1 MTRKY
6 NRTPISKVQLV
17 TPEVASEPLLAEKS
31 WMLSGVSSH
40 YDLRGYFMLAHGLT
54 KDASLGVLFA
64 NVPTPED
71 GRFQLE
77 LGVILPDLF
86 PNYAENSEYCLSI
99 KTEAGQREVCFS
111 NVMARLRF
119 VRDEHLLHALIPRRA
134 LPEVREGQVEFVPKD
149 AGVELLRTFATC
161 RFEIEGTNAED
172 AFETHCEICIH
183 DLIERLNRV
192 LKALPF
198 VDVAAGRV
206 YSMAYSRASL
216 SSFYFII
223 KGASDDKLGHGWIS
237 PHAGRSMLNPPN
249 LPPEQSQLLNDYLTG
264 AAIPDEVEA
273 ILHSAQ
279 SYVDAGIMEYVL
291 LLIVIAAEVATQ
303 RFVHDRLLLSQVSK
317 SKLEDAEKDL
327 TYSMMLNIVLYA
339 VTTDD
344 QKPDKDLVGKM
355 NRARCLRNAYMHTGE
370 LPKNH
375 TEVIE
380 LFDMTKRYVE
390 FLRSIGSNANTAD
403 SPELATPDVQKTS
416 EA

>member
-1 MTRKY
+1 MTRKP
-6 NRTPISKVQLV
+6 NRTPITYVQLA
-17 TPEVASEPLLAEKS
+17 TPELASEPLLAEKS

-54 KDASLGVLFA
+54 KDASLRVLFSD
-64 NVPTPED
+64 VPTPED

-134 LPEVREGQVEFVPKD
+134 LPKVREGKVEFVPKD
-149 AGVELLRTFATC
+149 AGVQLLRTFATC
-161 RFEIEGTNAED
+161 RFEIEGTNAET
-172 AFETHCEICIH
+172 AFETHCESCIH
-183 DLIERLNRV
+183 DLIERLNRI

-198 VDVAAGRV
+198 VDMTAGRA

-223 KGASDDKLGHGWIS
+223 KGASEEKLGHGWIS
-237 PHAGRSMLNPPN
+237 PHVGRSMLNPPD
-249 LPPEQSQLLNDYLTG
+249 LPTEQSKRLSDYLTG
-264 AAIPDEVEA
+264 TAIPDEVEA

-303 RFVHDRLLLSQVSK
+303 RFVHERLLLSQVSK
-317 SKLEDAEKDL
+317 TKLEEADKDM

-339 VTTDD
+339 VTKDD
-344 QKPDKDLVGKM
+344 QKPDKDWL
-355 NRARCLRNAYMHTGE
+355 AR
-370 LPKNH
+370 
-375 TEVIE
+375 
-380 LFDMTKRYVE
+380 
-390 FLRSIGSNANTAD
+390 
-403 SPELATPDVQKTS
+403 
-416 EA
+416 